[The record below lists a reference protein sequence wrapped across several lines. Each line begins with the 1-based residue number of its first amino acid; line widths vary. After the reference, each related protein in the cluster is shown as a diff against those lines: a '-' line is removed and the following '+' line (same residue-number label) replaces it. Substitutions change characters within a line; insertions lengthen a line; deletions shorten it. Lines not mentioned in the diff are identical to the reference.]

1 VSQASPYRRIRVSGD
16 AHDRGVQYGR
26 QARDEVRHCRAAY
39 EEAFGK
45 SVGWTWE
52 QAVESTADLVA
63 PVEAAFPQYLEEMH
77 GIAQGSGL
85 TFDDVFT
92 MNARTEVM
100 WAATVRQS
108 EAERARFA
116 RECSAFALLPS
127 RTANGHTLV
136 GQNWDWLV
144 HSFDSLVVLE
154 VEQPD
159 LPNFATVV
167 EAGLLAKSIINSAG
181 LGVAVNAMV
190 TSADTGEP
198 GIPFHVLIR
207 AFADCESLTD
217 AVYVASRHV
226 RSSSGNYLIGHADGI
241 AVNLETAPGDYRG
254 VTPILPVDDAL
265 VHTNHFIRD
274 VPGSRDVG
282 HYAMA
287 DSLVRL
293 QLVQRSIA
301 DAPTPATI
309 ASLREALSDHAD
321 FPAAVCCHPD
331 PREPRWQQWATVM
344 SVVLDLDAR
353 AMYLSDGNPCQNDY
367 RHLTFEGLLDKPSRL
382 AGLRAEL
389 TDNPTGAPTGSSTE
403 VAL

>member
-1 VSQASPYRRIRVSGD
+1 MSRAVPYRRIRVSGT
-16 AHDRGVQYGR
+16 AHERGVQYGQ
-26 QARDEVRHCRAAY
+26 QAREEVLHCRTAY
-39 EEAFGK
+39 EEAFQK
-45 SVGWTWE
+45 SVGWTWA
-52 QAVESTADLVA
+52 QAVEATSHLVA
-63 PVEAAFPQYLEEMH
+63 PVEDAFPQYLDEMR
-77 GIAQGSGL
+77 GIAEGTGV
-85 TFDDVFT
+85 TFEDVFT
-92 MNARTEVM
+92 MNARTEVI

-108 EAERARFA
+108 EAERAWLA

-127 RTANGHTLV
+127 RTEDGHTLV

-159 LPNFATVV
+159 LPNFVTVV
-167 EAGLLAKSIINSAG
+167 EAGLLAKSTMNSAG
-181 LGVAVNAMV
+181 LGVAVNALV
-190 TSADTGEP
+190 TSADTAQP

-207 AFADCESLTD
+207 AFADCESLSD
-217 AVYVASRHV
+217 AVYIASHHV

-241 AVNLETAPGDYRG
+241 AVNLETVPGDYRG
-254 VTPILPVDDAL
+254 ITPILPVDDAL
-265 VHTNHFIRD
+265 VHTNHFVRD
-274 VPGSRDVG
+274 VPGSRDVA

-301 DAPTPATI
+301 ESIAPLTVDA
-309 ASLREALSDHAD
+309 LRCALSDHAD

-353 AMYLSDGNPCQNDY
+353 TMYLSDGNPCQNEY
-367 RHLTFEGLLDKPSRL
+367 RSLTFEGLLDKPSRL
-382 AGLRAEL
+382 AVLREQL
-389 TDNPTGAPTGSSTE
+389 EGGSRDIAS
-403 VAL
+403 

>member
-1 VSQASPYRRIRVSGD
+1 MSQAKPYRRIRVSGE
-16 AHDRGVQYGR
+16 AHDRGMQYGR
-26 QARDEVRHCRAAY
+26 EARDEVLRCRTAY
-39 EEAFGK
+39 EEAFQN
-45 SVGWTWE
+45 SVGWSWT
-52 QAVESTADLVA
+52 QAIDATAGLVGPVES
-63 PVEAAFPQYLEEMH
+63 AFPQYLDEMR
-77 GIAQGSGL
+77 GIAQGAGL
-85 TFDDVFT
+85 TFEDVFT
-92 MNARTEVM
+92 MNARTEVI

-108 EAERARFA
+108 ESERGWLA

-127 RTANGHTLV
+127 RTADGHTLI

-159 LPNFATVV
+159 RPNFVTVV
-167 EAGLLAKSIINSAG
+167 EAGLLAKFTMNSAG
-181 LGVAVNAMV
+181 LGVAVNALV
-190 TSADTGEP
+190 TSADMAEP

-217 AVYVASRHV
+217 AVYIASHHI

-265 VHTNHFIRD
+265 VHTNHFVRE
-274 VPGSRDVG
+274 VPGSRDVA

-293 QLVQRSIA
+293 QLVQKSIA
-301 DAPTPATI
+301 EAKEPATV
-309 ASLREALSDHAD
+309 ASLRDALSNHAD

-331 PREPRWQQWATVM
+331 PREPRWQQWATVT

-353 AMYLSDGNPCQNDY
+353 AMYVSDGNPCQNDY
-367 RHLTFEGLLDKPSRL
+367 RRLTFDGLLHKPSRL
-382 AGLRAEL
+382 AGLRREL
-389 TDNPTGAPTGSSTE
+389 ESGARGIAS
-403 VAL
+403 

>member
-1 VSQASPYRRIRVSGD
+1 MSQPRTYRRIKVSGN
-16 AHDRGVQYGR
+16 ALERGIQYGR
-26 QARDEVRHCRAAY
+26 EAREETRHCRAAY
-39 EEAFGK
+39 EESFQKAL
-45 SVGWTWE
+45 GWTWQ
-52 QAVESTADLVA
+52 QAVEATADLVA
-63 PVEAAFPQYLEEMH
+63 PVEATFPQYLDEMR
-77 GIAQGSGL
+77 GIAEGAGL
-85 TFDDVFT
+85 SFEDVFT

-100 WAATVRQS
+100 WAGTVRQS

-127 RTANGHTLV
+127 RTADGHTLL

-159 LPNFATVV
+159 LPNFVTVV
-167 EAGLLAKSIINSAG
+167 EAGLLAKATLNSAG
-181 LGVAVNAMV
+181 LGVAVNALV
-190 TSADTGEP
+190 TSADTGQP

-207 AFADCESLTD
+207 AFADCESVTD
-217 AVYVASRHV
+217 AVYIASHHP
-226 RSSSGNYLIGHADGI
+226 RSSSGNYLIAHADGI
-241 AVNLETAPGDYRG
+241 AVNIEATPGDYRG
-254 VTPILPVDDAL
+254 ISPILPVNDAL

-274 VPGSRDVG
+274 VPGSRDVA

-301 DAPTPATI
+301 ESNTPATI
-309 ASLREALSDHAD
+309 ASLREALTNHAD

-344 SVVLDLDAR
+344 SVIFDLDTR
-353 AMYLSDGNPCQNDY
+353 TMYLSDGNPCENDY
-367 RHLTFEGLLDKPSRL
+367 RQLTFEGLLDKPSKL
-382 AGLRAEL
+382 AEL
-389 TDNPTGAPTGSSTE
+389 RRQVAGNPAG
-403 VAL
+403 VAS